1 MPPAARATDMHVCP
15 MVTGIVPHVGGP
27 ILPPCEPTVLIGFL
41 PAARVT
47 DMLTCVGPPDIIVMG
62 SPTVLIG
69 GLMAARLGD
78 PTAHGAVILLGCF
91 TVMIGEAGVP
101 APSAP
106 SAPSV
111 PSVPSAP
118 LVASKD
124 GGDSPTP
131 PAPKP
136 ESWVDKNKEALR
148 QALKDQAEMLKTK
161 KDALEKWDDAA
172 KADFKKWFGK
182 TDDAS
187 KKKIQDR
194 IDKMLELNKNF
205 KVEQFKPASPEKDSR
220 FAYVYPTDK
229 ARSVYIDKAFHNAP
243 AKGKDSKAGAI
254 SHEMSHFDSVGGTK
268 DHQYGPSK
276 CKNLAEKD
284 PDKALENADSFEY
297 FLEGV
302 N

>member
-1 MPPAARATDMHVCP
+1 MPPAARITDMHVCP

-27 ILPPCEPTVLIGFL
+27 ILPPCEPTVLIGGL

-47 DMLTCVGPPDIIVMG
+47 DMLTCVGPPDTILMG

-69 GLMAARLGD
+69 NLMAARIGD
-78 PTAHGAVILLGCF
+78 PTVHGGVIILGCP
-91 TVMIGEAGVP
+91 TVIIGEAGAP
-101 APSAP
+101 SPSAP
-106 SAPSV
+106 SAP
-111 PSVPSAP
+111 AP
-118 LVASKD
+118 LAASKD
-124 GGDSPTP
+124 GGEA
-131 PAPKP
+131 PASDKA
-136 ESWVDKNKEALR
+136 ENWVDKNKEALK
-148 QALKDQAEMLKTK
+148 QALKDQAEMLKAK

-172 KADFKKWFGK
+172 KSDFKRWFGK

-187 KKKIQDR
+187 KKKILSR
-194 IDKMLELNKNF
+194 IDKMLELNKTF
-205 KVEQFKPASPEKDSR
+205 KVEQFKPASPEKDGR

-229 ARSVYIDKAFHNAP
+229 TRSVYIDKAFHNAP

-276 CKNLAEKD
+276 CKKLAEKD
-284 PDKALENADSFEY
+284 PDKALDNADSFEY